1 MLKDENSRLKELVG
15 AVKRISSERS
25 NKDIELICTYL
36 RRIESF
42 KRFCTE
48 ALLTLIEMIELSVI
62 KKGTMNQFDFNN
74 VIILLKGQ
82 VFVMTHDRLNKD
94 LQAQI
99 TKPIELPLDSL
110 LDPGR
115 EDGVYLKMLYY
126 GEDTI
131 ELRLDKTFFRR

>member
-1 MLKDENSRLKELVG
+1 
-15 AVKRISSERS
+15 
-25 NKDIELICTYL
+25 
-36 RRIESF
+36 
-42 KRFCTE
+42 
-48 ALLTLIEMIELSVI
+48 
-62 KKGTMNQFDFNN
+62 
-74 VIILLKGQ
+74 
-82 VFVMTHDRLNKD
+82 MTHDRLNKD

-131 ELRLDKTFFRR
+131 ELRLDKTFFRRLIATDLLQVQ

>member
-1 MLKDENSRLKELVG
+1 
-15 AVKRISSERS
+15 
-25 NKDIELICTYL
+25 
-36 RRIESF
+36 
-42 KRFCTE
+42 
-48 ALLTLIEMIELSVI
+48 
-62 KKGTMNQFDFNN
+62 
-74 VIILLKGQ
+74 
-82 VFVMTHDRLNKD
+82 MTHDRLNKD

-131 ELRLDKTFFRR
+131 ELRLDKTFFRRLIATDLLQV